1 MDFGPSRTL
10 SASSESESVLDSWF
24 VAFSF
29 GKPVPTFPEN
39 ALNGPRTG
47 TSQVP
52 DNRQKLSNRTRTGD
66 AAGARGRAAV
76 AGRLIEHAVAVRGL
90 GARRRV
96 GVLGHFEGV
105 EAGAQHEQELIAQH
119 LAGGAQLATKTVALA
134 DQPRLAERATVL
146 E

>member
-47 TSQVP
+47 TSQLP
-52 DNRQKLSNRTRTGD
+52 DNRKKLSSRARD

-90 GARRRV
+90 GERRGV
-96 GVLGHFEGV
+96 GVLAHFERV
-105 EAGAQHEQELIAQH
+105 ETGAQHEQELIAQH
-119 LAGGAQLATKTVALA
+119 
-134 DQPRLAERATVL
+134 
-146 E
+146 